1 MKSRILPLTFMVI
14 GLVLIAIGVLTA
26 GLYVEKKTEEKTV
39 LSEKE
44 ATEYIDKI
52 TRALIYGESRQELQ
66 DLLYVK
72 DDELLNTDLMS
83 GPDMYLRQWP
93 DKNVAEEDL
102 SSYQDKG
109 DLLAKNLEKQIQDNL
124 EYTIEGTADGGDYW
138 NVLVRYRSYY
148 YQAYLKDLS
157 QIQVQ
162 LLSLAGYQMDGSNVQ
177 ATDDFKVDTYKAK
190 IKAASILDSHLSDY
204 INTQEENQTY
214 VKFNGKKVKNSSD
227 AFMSYVMNLS
237 GYSYQF
243 QGFIQTEDQINQYLT
258 EASIDYNNPLAL

>member
-124 EYTIEGTADGGDYW
+124 EYTIEGTAEIIGMFW
-138 NVLVRYRSYY
+138 
-148 YQAYLKDLS
+148 
-157 QIQVQ
+157 
-162 LLSLAGYQMDGSNVQ
+162 
-177 ATDDFKVDTYKAK
+177 
-190 IKAASILDSHLSDY
+190 
-204 INTQEENQTY
+204 
-214 VKFNGKKVKNSSD
+214 
-227 AFMSYVMNLS
+227 
-237 GYSYQF
+237 
-243 QGFIQTEDQINQYLT
+243 
-258 EASIDYNNPLAL
+258 

>member
-138 NVLVRYRSYY
+138 NC
-148 YQAYLKDLS
+148 
-157 QIQVQ
+157 
-162 LLSLAGYQMDGSNVQ
+162 LLYTSPSPR
-177 ATDDFKVDTYKAK
+177 
-190 IKAASILDSHLSDY
+190 
-204 INTQEENQTY
+204 
-214 VKFNGKKVKNSSD
+214 D
-227 AFMSYVMNLS
+227 A
-237 GYSYQF
+237 
-243 QGFIQTEDQINQYLT
+243 
-258 EASIDYNNPLAL
+258 